1 MIEKDKNRRGGMDSC
16 KIRRIDNRL
25 ETGFITAVENCLQK
39 KYFQKS
45 KGGSIGSK
53 PTIGARDLTK
63 FKPLMGQII
72 MNSFF

>member
-1 MIEKDKNRRGGMDSC
+1 MKREQVGNKFHYCGRE
-16 KIRRIDNRL
+16 L
-25 ETGFITAVENCLQK
+25 FAE